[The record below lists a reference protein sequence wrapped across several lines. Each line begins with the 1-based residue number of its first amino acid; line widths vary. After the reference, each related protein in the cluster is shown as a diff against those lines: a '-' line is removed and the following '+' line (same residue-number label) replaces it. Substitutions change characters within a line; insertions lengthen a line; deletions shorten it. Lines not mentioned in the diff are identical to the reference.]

1 MLEKVFTFIDISR
14 HTLKY
19 IFIKVLCYFFT
30 IANFV
35 EYLLQLNALSRLIS
49 IYICINIVE
58 FKDLL

>member
-19 IFIKVLCYFFT
+19 VFIKVLCYFFT

-35 EYLLQLNALSRLIS
+35 EYLLQLNALTAN
-49 IYICINIVE
+49 INIHLH
-58 FKDLL
+58 KYRRI